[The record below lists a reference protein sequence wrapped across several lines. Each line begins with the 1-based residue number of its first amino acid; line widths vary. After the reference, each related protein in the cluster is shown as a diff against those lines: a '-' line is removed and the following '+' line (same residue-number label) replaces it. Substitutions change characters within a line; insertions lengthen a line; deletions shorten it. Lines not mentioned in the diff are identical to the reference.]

1 MFRFFNRDRNNKSD
15 KKADFWVSYADI
27 MAALLLMFILLL
39 TVVIFD
45 YQETLALRQLE
56 IDEQEKKIQEKTE
69 EIEQKTEEVDKL
81 LGVREEIILALQQK
95 FADTDLSLEI
105 DSQTGAIRLP
115 GGVFF
120 ETDSTEITDEGIE
133 FLENFIPRYVEILL
147 GPEFREYVAQI
158 IIEGH
163 TDDIGSYMYNLE
175 LSQNR
180 AFEVVRLIYT
190 DQFTDFQYKE
200 TLREY
205 LTANGRSFSQPIF
218 NESGNLDRDSSRRVE
233 FKFRLKDT
241 EMIERLMESVGE

>member
-1 MFRFFNRDRNNKSD
+1 MLNFFRKNNQGNEAEKTN
-15 KKADFWVSYADI
+15 FWISYADI

-39 TVVIFD
+39 TVVISD
-45 YQETLALRQLE
+45 YQETLALRQQE
-56 IDEQEKKIQEKTE
+56 IDEQEREIEEKTE
-69 EIEQKTEEVDKL
+69 EIDKL

-95 FADTDLSLEI
+95 FADTDLQLQI

-120 ETDSTEITDEGIE
+120 DTDSTEITDEGKE
-133 FLENFIPRYVEILL
+133 FLEEFIPQYVDILL

-158 IIEGH
+158 IVEGH

-175 LSQNR
+175 LSQDR
-180 AFEVVRLIYT
+180 AFEVVRLIYN
-190 DQFTDFQYKE
+190 DDFTDFQYKD
-200 TLREY
+200 TLRTF
-205 LTANGRSFSQPIF
+205 LTANGKSFSQPIRHD
-218 NESGNLDRDSSRRVE
+218 SGEINRDSSRRVE

>member
-1 MFRFFNRDRNNKSD
+1 VLNFFRKNNQENEAEKTN
-15 KKADFWVSYADI
+15 FWISYADI

-45 YQETLALRQLE
+45 YQETLAQRQQE
-56 IDEQEKKIQEKTE
+56 INQQEKEIKEKAAEIEDKTE
-69 EIEQKTEEVDKL
+69 EIDKL
-81 LGVREEIILALQQK
+81 LGVREEIIIALQQK

-120 ETDSTEITDEGIE
+120 STNSTDITPEGVE
-133 FLENFIPRYVEILL
+133 FLESFLPQYVEILL

-163 TDDIGSYMYNLE
+163 TDDVGTYMYNLE
-175 LSQNR
+175 LSQER
-180 AFEVVRLIYT
+180 AFGVVTEIYS
-190 DQFTDFQYKE
+190 DNFTDFRYKNI
-200 TLREY
+200 LRDY
-205 LTANGRSFSQPIF
+205 LTANGRSYSQPI
-218 NESGNLDRDSSRRVE
+218 LDENGSINRERSRRVE

-241 EMIERLMESVGE
+241 EMIERLIETVGE

>member
-1 MFRFFNRDRNNKSD
+1 MLNFFRKNNKKND
-15 KKADFWVSYADI
+15 DEETNFWISYADI

-45 YQETLALRQLE
+45 YQETLAQRRQE
-56 IDEQEKKIQEKTE
+56 INQQEKEIKEKTE
-69 EIEQKTEEVDKL
+69 EIDKL
-81 LGVREEIILALQQK
+81 LGVREEIIIALQQK

-120 ETDSTEITDEGIE
+120 STNSTNITPEGIE
-133 FLENFIPRYVEILL
+133 FLESFLPQYVEILL

-163 TDDIGSYMYNLE
+163 TDDVGTYMYNLE
-175 LSQNR
+175 LSQER
-180 AFEVVRLIYT
+180 AFGVVTEIYSN
-190 DQFTDFQYKE
+190 DFTNFRYKNI
-200 TLREY
+200 LRDY
-205 LTANGRSFSQPIF
+205 LTANGRSYSQPIPDE
-218 NESGNLDRDSSRRVE
+218 NGSINRESSRRVE
-233 FKFRLKDT
+233 FKFRLKDK